1 MRSSALKKDQV
12 YFNAYLP
19 GLLPPRN
26 QPTLRMPN
34 KRVGTL
40 ILFGRKISRYIQAL
54 FSTIS
59 WVING

>member
-1 MRSSALKKDQV
+1 MPSTALKKDQV
-12 YFNAYLP
+12 YSNAYLP

-26 QPTLRMPN
+26 QPTLRVPS

-40 ILFGRKISRYIQAL
+40 ILFGKKLSRYIQAL

-59 WVING
+59 WVNYG

>member
-1 MRSSALKKDQV
+1 MPSSALKKDQV

-26 QPTLRMPN
+26 QPTLRLPS

-40 ILFGRKISRYIQAL
+40 ILYGKKSSTYKLCFQL
-54 FSTIS
+54 TIS

>member
-1 MRSSALKKDQV
+1 MPSSALKKDQV

-26 QPTLRMPN
+26 QPTLRMPS

-54 FSTIS
+54 FSTIR